1 MADTKQISWKGST
14 DGTGWMQRAL
24 IGIARICPLILIYA
38 LMALVIPFYMLFANG
53 YKASYSFFR
62 KRIGYN
68 PVRSFFSVY
77 VNEFNLGMVVL
88 DRFATYAGK
97 RFKIDVEGKDVID
110 NLSLAPEGLIML
122 SSHLGN
128 HELAGYF
135 VKTYKRINALVF
147 AGEKETVMEGRTNRF
162 AKTNIRMI
170 PIKEDL
176 SHVFML
182 NEALSNGEIV
192 SIAGDRSFGSEKR
205 LRSIFFK
212 EEASFPYGPF
222 AMAVQRGIKMITIF
236 VVKKGIRRYKV
247 LVDALPEASGANRT
261 EKTQSLCNSY
271 CAILEKM
278 AKQYPSQWYNFYDF
292 WA

>member
-1 MADTKQISWKGST
+1 
-14 DGTGWMQRAL
+14 MQRAL
-24 IGIARICPLILIYA
+24 IWIVRICPLILVYA

-68 PVRSFFSVY
+68 PVKSFISVY

-88 DRFATYAGK
+88 DRFAAYAGK
-97 RFKIDVEGKDVID
+97 RFKIEVVGQEIYD
-110 NLSLAPEGLIML
+110 NLSSAPEGMIML
-122 SSHLGN
+122 GSHLGN

-135 VKTYKRINALVF
+135 LKTTKRINALVY

-162 AKTNIRMI
+162 DQTNIRMI
-170 PIKEDL
+170 PIKGDL
-176 SHVFML
+176 SHVFTL
-182 NEALSNGEIV
+182 NEALANGEIV

-205 LRSIFFK
+205 LRSVFFE
-212 EEASFPYGPF
+212 EEASFPYGPY
-222 AMAVQRGIKMITIF
+222 AIAAQRGIKMITVF
-236 VVKKGIRRYKV
+236 VIKKGVRRYKV
-247 LVDALPEASGANRT
+247 WVDALPEATGANRA
-261 EKTQSLCNSY
+261 EKTQSLCNAY